1 MSNNIRCLT
10 KHLTYQ
16 ALLKSSVKLNWSGWW
31 TKSSKPEGPVTWK
44 WHWLGGCT
52 QVKAMTHVT
61 LWITDQPLWVFSSK
75 NTATAMRKRTQTQ
88 QPQQNGSCPQTWL
101 PNTREQEPEPIY
113 LMSLQKKVSLQLVS
127 FFPLLRDVRA
137 LYSEAMWLTPRPPA
151 PGTSHFA
158 QMWLWISLKYQWEPF
173 HHVLYHDNLG
183 EWQK

>member
-1 MSNNIRCLT
+1 MSEEVREWHCLWIVYPRRFSVIRIFHHGVNVKQYQMCLT

-75 NTATAMRKRTQTQ
+75 NTATAMRKRTRTQ

-113 LMSLQKKVSLQLVS
+113 LMSLQKKGFFATCEFLS
-127 FFPLLRDVRA
+127 FA
-137 LYSEAMWLTPRPPA
+137 
-151 PGTSHFA
+151 
-158 QMWLWISLKYQWEPF
+158 
-173 HHVLYHDNLG
+173 
-183 EWQK
+183 